1 MGGENSPA
9 CLSPDIS
16 TESSLTESPT
26 ATVIGL
32 LLPEMEKE
40 HKERPYIYI
49 DLTTPPGSPSSV
61 SVTHPIS
68 PAPTSPTCPSTPTII
83 DLLTPNHSPSNSP
96 AALSTITVLALRQDS
111 SDIWDTVSSIPDLEA
126 SSAVAELTDNDKD
139 TDNSH
144 PCSLLSLSMSAA
156 VRPPSASPATD
167 GNTSHSLAMPAI
179 NFTPVIDDQHLFD
192 TDLASTLRAQHRL
205 TAPDAPLLGEETPRK
220 KKLTSK
226 SFIPATPTLIPTSIF
241 KKPAL
246 APNTSQKPLP
256 LDPSA
261 PTNRKK
267 KTTPISLDE
276 DDPFRRMGY
285 LSPDDEYTPT
295 SSKIPSAAKTP
306 TTKTAF
312 NKSDPLRDIGMERI
326 NFIPTNTTPS
336 LPLAPTSPSKSSLK
350 VLVSRAAAMHEK
362 QPTAYWVVTRGRV
375 MGIFDSLYVPYDLFC
390 GNY

>member
-1 MGGENSPA
+1 MGSENSPA

-49 DLTTPPGSPSSV
+49 DLTTPSGSPSSV

-68 PAPTSPTCPSTPTII
+68 PAPTSPTRPSTPTII
-83 DLLTPNHSPSNSP
+83 DLLTPNHSPSNLP

-111 SDIWDTVSSIPDLEA
+111 SNIWNTVSSIPDLEA
-126 SSAVAELTDNDKD
+126 SSAVAELTGNDKD

-144 PCSLLSLSMSAA
+144 PCSLLSLSTSAA
-156 VRPPSASPATD
+156 VRPPSPSPATD
-167 GNTSHSLAMPAI
+167 GNTSHSLAKPAI
-179 NFTPVIDDQHLFD
+179 NFTSVIDDQHLFD
-192 TDLASTLRAQHRL
+192 TDLASTLHAQHRL

-220 KKLTSK
+220 KKLMSK
-226 SFIPATPTLIPTSIF
+226 SFIPATPALIPTSIF

-267 KTTPISLDE
+267 KTTPISLDK
-276 DDPFRRMGY
+276 DDPF
-285 LSPDDEYTPT
+285 
-295 SSKIPSAAKTP
+295 
-306 TTKTAF
+306 
-312 NKSDPLRDIGMERI
+312 
-326 NFIPTNTTPS
+326 
-336 LPLAPTSPSKSSLK
+336 
-350 VLVSRAAAMHEK
+350 
-362 QPTAYWVVTRGRV
+362 
-375 MGIFDSLYVPYDLFC
+375 
-390 GNY
+390 